1 MLASRGGHTISMR
14 DGSSDVCSPA
24 LLVAGPE
31 KVRLSPA
38 SPTSP
43 AVTCPVRVPAPIAV
57 SSPVL
62 TLKLLAVGPGSFTV
76 TSTVATAVEVLPWLS
91 LTVHAYVSHA
101 LSTHGCVLQL
111 ATLVGS

>member
-1 MLASRGGHTISMR
+1 MGGQTCALPLAPTETSAPS
-14 DGSSDVCSPA
+14 V
-24 LLVAGPE
+24 LVAGPE

-62 TLKLLAVGPGSFTV
+62 TVKALAVGPGSFTV
-76 TSTVATAVEVLPWLS
+76 TSTVATAVEVLRSVAHTAELKAHLDVASPL
-91 LTVHAYVSHA
+91 
-101 LSTHGCVLQL
+101 
-111 ATLVGS
+111 